1 MQSPSQFLAQRV
13 FRRLPEK
20 GQTAGARSRNQKTD
34 IKGPGGGFP
43 HVFKKHLI
51 RFNKEIFKKQDESKK
66 RIKSGFFDY
75 KAHYADE
82 R

>member
-1 MQSPSQFLAQRV
+1 MF
-13 FRRLPEK
+13 
-20 GQTAGARSRNQKTD
+20 SRN
-34 IKGPGGGFP
+34 I
-43 HVFKKHLI
+43 I
-51 RFNKEIFKKQDESKK
+51 RFNKEIFEKQDESKK

>member
-1 MQSPSQFLAQRV
+1 MF
-13 FRRLPEK
+13 
-20 GQTAGARSRNQKTD
+20 SRNISSGL
-34 IKGPGGGFP
+34 IK
-43 HVFKKHLI
+43 KYS
-51 RFNKEIFKKQDESKK
+51 KKQDESKK